1 MRRPVRSARAC
12 LALAAGAAVLS
23 LVGCGGSSSDP
34 ANTLVLY
41 NGQHEQTANALIA
54 AFEKKTGIDVQVR
67 SDDEDVL
74 ANQIVQEGAN
84 SPADLFYTENSPA
97 LAFLG
102 GKGLLSPVSAAT
114 LAGVPAQYDS
124 PQGDWVGV
132 SARVS
137 VLVYNTSMLQPSQLP
152 TSITQ
157 LADPRWKGLLGIAPS
172 ETDFQPIVTSL
183 DVTEGPTATVE
194 WLEALKSNA
203 GDHTYPDNETL
214 VAQVNSG
221 QVAIGVINNYYWYR
235 ERAELGASAMHSAIA
250 FFAPHDPGYVVDV
263 SGAAVLKSSHHQANA
278 ERFLAFLVSQQGQQI
293 IADADSFEYPLDPS
307 IPAAGGQVPF
317 ASLQPNPIT
326 IAQLGDGAT
335 AVALLQQAQL
345 I

>member
-1 MRRPVRSARAC
+1 MRPRVRPLMALLVLTGSA
-12 LALAAGAAVLS
+12 ALTA
-23 LVGCGGSSSDP
+23 LVGCAAADADSP
-34 ANTLVLY
+34 NTLILY
-41 NGQHEQTANALIA
+41 NGQHEQTANALVA
-54 AFEKKTGIDVQVR
+54 AFEQKTGIDVQVR

-84 SPADLFYTENSPA
+84 SPADLIYTENSPA
-97 LAFLG
+97 LAFLES
-102 GKGLLSPVSAAT
+102 KGLLASVDPST
-114 LAGVPAQYDS
+114 LAEVASKYDS

-137 VLVYNTSMLQPSQLP
+137 VLVYNTTLLSPTQLP

-157 LADPRWKGLLGIAPS
+157 LADPKWKGLLGIAPS

-183 DVTEGPTATVE
+183 DASEGPTATVN
-194 WLEALKSNA
+194 WLEALKANA
-203 GDHTYPDNETL
+203 GSHTYPDNETL

-221 QVAIGVINNYYWYR
+221 AVAIGVINNYYWYR
-235 ERAELGASAMHSAIA
+235 QRAEDGASAMHSAIA

-263 SGAAVLKSSHHQANA
+263 SGAAVLKSSHHQADA
-278 ERFLAFLVSQQGQQI
+278 ERFLAFVVSPQGQQI
-293 IADADSFEYPLDPS
+293 IANTDSYEYPLDPN

-317 ASLQPNPIT
+317 ASLQPDPIT
-326 IAQLGDGAT
+326 IAQLGDGST
-335 AVALLQQAQL
+335 AIALLQQAQL

>member
-1 MRRPVRSARAC
+1 MAC
-12 LALAAGAAVLS
+12 LALTGSAALTA

-34 ANTLVLY
+34 PNTLILY
-41 NGQHEQTANALIA
+41 NGQHEQTANALISG
-54 AFEKKTGIDVQVR
+54 FEQKTGINVQVR

-84 SPADLFYTENSPA
+84 SPADLVYTENSPA
-97 LAFLG
+97 LAFLES
-102 GKGLLSPVSAAT
+102 KGLLAPVDPST
-114 LAGVPAQYDS
+114 LAEVPSQYDS
-124 PQGDWVGV
+124 PQDDWVGV

-137 VLVYNTSMLQPSQLP
+137 VIVYNTNMLQPSELP

-157 LADPRWKGLLGIAPS
+157 LADPKWKGLLGIAPS
-172 ETDFQPIVTSL
+172 ETDFQPIVTSV
-183 DVTEGPTATVE
+183 DASEGPAATVS
-194 WLEALKSNA
+194 WLEALKANA
-203 GDHTYPDNETL
+203 GSHSYPDNETL

-263 SGAAVLKSSHHQANA
+263 SGAAVLKSSHHQADA
-278 ERFLAFLVSQQGQQI
+278 ERFLAFLVSPQGQEI
-293 IADADSFEYPLDPS
+293 IANTDSYEYPLDTS

-317 ASLQPNPIT
+317 ASLQPDPIT

>member
-1 MRRPVRSARAC
+1 MQRRLRPLTAS
-12 LALAAGAAVLS
+12 LALAASAALVS
-23 LVGCGGSSSDP
+23 LVGCGGSNADP

-54 AFEKKTGIDVQVR
+54 AFEQKTGITVQVR

-97 LAFLG
+97 LAFLSS
-102 GKGLLSPVSAAT
+102 KGLLSSVTPST
-114 LAGVPAQYDS
+114 LAEVPAQYDS

-137 VLVYNTSMLQPSQLP
+137 VLVYNTNMLQASQLP

-157 LADPRWKGLLGIAPS
+157 LADPRWKGLIGIAPS

-183 DVTEGPTATVE
+183 DMSEGATATVH
-194 WLEALKSNA
+194 WLEALKTNA

-221 QVAIGVINNYYWYR
+221 AVAIGVINNYYWYR
-235 ERAELGASAMHSAIA
+235 ERAEIGASGMHSKIA
-250 FFAPHDPGYVVDV
+250 FFAPRDPGYVVDV

-278 ERFLAFLVSQQGQQI
+278 ERFLAFLVSPQGQQI
-293 IADADSFEYPLDPS
+293 IANTDSFEYPLDPS
-307 IPAAGGQVPF
+307 IPAAGGQIPF
-317 ASLQPNPIT
+317 ASLQPNPIS
-326 IAQLGDGAT
+326 IAQLGTGAT

>member
-1 MRRPVRSARAC
+1 MAC
-12 LALAAGAAVLS
+12 LALTSSA
-23 LVGCGGSSSDP
+23 LVTALTGCGGSTDP

-41 NGQHEQTANALIA
+41 NGQHEQTANALIS
-54 AFEKKTGIDVQVR
+54 AFEKKTGITVQVR

-97 LAFLG
+97 LAFLDS
-102 GKGLLSPVSAAT
+102 KGLLASVEPST
-114 LAGVPAQYDS
+114 LAGVPSQYDS

-137 VLVYNTSMLQPSQLP
+137 VLVYNTNMLKPDQLP

-157 LADPRWKGLLGIAPS
+157 LADPKWKGLLGIAPS

-183 DVTEGPTATVE
+183 DATEGASATVQ
-194 WLEALKSNA
+194 WLEALKTNA
-203 GDHTYPDNETL
+203 GTHSYPDNETL

-221 QVAIGVINNYYWYR
+221 EVAIGVINNYYWYR
-235 ERAELGASAMHSAIA
+235 ERAEIGASNMHSAIA
-250 FFAPHDPGYVVDV
+250 FFAPRDPGYVVDV
-263 SGAAVLKSSHHQANA
+263 SGAAVLKSSKHQANA
-278 ERFLAFLVSQQGQQI
+278 QKFLAFLVSPQGQQI
-293 IADADSFEYPLDPS
+293 IADTDSFEYPLDTN

-335 AVALLQQAQL
+335 AIALLQQAQL